1 MDIFENILINLRVLQ
16 SLQCHNRLDTTETLF
31 KIHTPLQWIPTWLKR
46 WWASQTRTT
55 DISRIQTLY
64 QNAARHLDDNHPE
77 SSRLREYVDDSR
89 QGLENLRTTYAN
101 DSTIVARLD
110 VILDSVNHILDPP
123 VP

>member
-1 MDIFENILINLRVLQ
+1 MDIFDNILINLRVLQ

-64 QNAARHLDDNHPE
+64 QNAARHLDDGHPD
-77 SSRLREYVDDSR
+77 SVRLREYIKDSR
-89 QGLENLRTTYAN
+89 QGLENLRTTYAQ
-101 DSTIVARLD
+101 DSTAAAKLD
-110 VILDSVNHILDPP
+110 VILDSVSHILDPP

>member
-1 MDIFENILINLRVLQ
+1 MDIFDNILINLRVLQ

-64 QNAARHLDDNHPE
+64 QNAARHLDDGHPD
-77 SSRLREYVDDSR
+77 SVRLREYIKDSR
-89 QGLENLRTTYAN
+89 QGLENLRTTYAQ
-101 DSTIVARLD
+101 DSTSAAKLD
-110 VILDSVNHILDPP
+110 VILDSVSHILDPP

>member
-64 QNAARHLDDNHPE
+64 QNAARHLEDNHPD
-77 SSRLREYVDDSR
+77 SARLREYIGDSR